1 MDSPSLSNG
10 GKDCDTEQNIVTRR
24 LNMPDYLATIAEGV
38 QSGNQELV
46 TQNVDEALGAGLAPE
61 DILSKG
67 LVPGI
72 QALGKLFKDGQ
83 AYLPEILISARA
95 MRSGTEKLKPHLAT
109 KDIQKKGTVV
119 VGTVEGD
126 MHDIGKNL
134 VKMMLESNG
143 YEVHDL
149 GADVTAD
156 SFAKATREVNA
167 DIVAASALLTT
178 TMTMI
183 PDVVA
188 ALTEAGLKNKV
199 KVMIGGA
206 PITRQFADEIG
217 VEGYADDCAS
227 AVDEADRLMKLVK

>member
-1 MDSPSLSNG
+1 
-10 GKDCDTEQNIVTRR
+10 
-24 LNMPDYLATIAEGV
+24 MPDYLATIAEGV
-38 QSGNQELV
+38 QNGNQEIV
-46 TQNVDEALGAGLAPE
+46 TQTVDEALGSGIAPGE
-61 DILSKG
+61 ILNKG

-95 MRSGTEKLKPHLAT
+95 MRSGTEKLRPHLAT

-119 VGTVEGD
+119 IGTVEGD

-156 SFAKATREVNA
+156 SFAKATRDAKA

-178 TMTMI
+178 TMTII

-227 AVDEADRLMKLVK
+227 AVDEADRLMKLAA

>member
-1 MDSPSLSNG
+1 
-10 GKDCDTEQNIVTRR
+10 
-24 LNMPDYLATIAEGV
+24 MPDYLATIAEGV

-46 TQNVDEALGAGLAPE
+46 TQTVDEALGTGLAPE
-61 DILSKG
+61 EILSKG

-95 MRSGTEKLKPHLAT
+95 MRSGTEKLKPLLAT

-227 AVDEADRLMKLVK
+227 AVDEADRLMKLAK

>member
-1 MDSPSLSNG
+1 
-10 GKDCDTEQNIVTRR
+10 
-24 LNMPDYLATIAEGV
+24 MPDYLATIAEAV
-38 QSGNQELV
+38 RTGNQELV
-46 TQNVDEALGAGLAPE
+46 IQTVGKALQAGLAAE
-61 DILSKG
+61 EILNKG

-72 QALGKLFKDGQ
+72 QALGQMFKDGQ

-95 MRSGTEKLKPHLAT
+95 MKSGTEMLRPHLSS
-109 KDIQKKGTVV
+109 KKIQKKGRVV
-119 VGTVEGD
+119 IGTVEGD

-149 GADVTAD
+149 GVDVTAA
-156 SFAKATREVNA
+156 SFAKTTHDVKAN
-167 DIVAASALLTT
+167 IVAASALLTT
-178 TMTMI
+178 TMTNI
-183 PDVVA
+183 PNIVK
-188 ALTEAGLKNKV
+188 ALKEAGLKNKV

-227 AVDEADRLMKLVK
+227 AVDEADRLMKLAA

>member
-1 MDSPSLSNG
+1 
-10 GKDCDTEQNIVTRR
+10 
-24 LNMPDYLATIAEGV
+24 MPDHLKTIAEAVKNGDEKQTV
-38 QSGNQELV
+38 Q
-46 TQNVDEALGAGLAPE
+46 TVDAALSAGIAAG
-61 DILSKG
+61 DILGQG

-72 QALGKLFKDGQ
+72 QALGQLFKDGQ
-83 AYLPEILISARA
+83 AYLPEILIAARA
-95 MRSGTEKLKPHLAT
+95 MRSGTEKLQPYLTGA
-109 KDIQKKGTVV
+109 DVQKKGTVL

-143 YEVHDL
+143 YDVHDL
-149 GADVTAD
+149 GVDVSADA
-156 SFAKATREVNA
+156 FAAEAKSASA

-183 PDVVA
+183 PA
-188 ALTEAGLKNKV
+188 ISKALETAGVRSKV
-199 KVMIGGA
+199 KMLIGGA

-227 AVDEADRLMKLVK
+227 AVDEADRLMKLPA

>member
-1 MDSPSLSNG
+1 
-10 GKDCDTEQNIVTRR
+10 
-24 LNMPDYLATIAEGV
+24 MPDYLATIAEGV

-46 TQNVDEALGAGLAPE
+46 TQTVDEALGTGLAAE
-61 DILSKG
+61 EILSKG

-227 AVDEADRLMKLVK
+227 AVDEADRLMKLAK